1 MGRFAARRLFQAV
14 PILIGL
20 SVLMFAWVRALPG
33 GPEQA
38 LVPQDASAAEVEQ
51 VRESLGLNR
60 PIWMQY
66 LAYLG
71 QVIRFDFGTSLMS
84 RQPVRAEM
92 LDRFPAS
99 IELGVSAML
108 FALLVGVPL
117 GYLAAKH
124 YGSALDHAFVTSSL
138 IGITIPVF
146 FMAYLLKF
154 VFAVQLGWLPT
165 TGRSSIRMATEH
177 PTGFYVLDGIVTGN
191 LMASWDAIQHL
202 ILPAIA
208 LGSIPL
214 AVIVRITRAAVL
226 DVMNEDYVRTAEAK
240 GLLKRTVSI
249 RHIMRNA
256 LIPLVTVAGLQLGL
270 LMSGTVLTETVFAF
284 SGVGSFVAGALFARD
299 YPTIQGF
306 VVVIA
311 LMYIL
316 VNLLVDITYALI
328 DPRVRSAQ

>member
-1 MGRFAARRLFQAV
+1 MGRVIARRLLQAI

-33 GPEQA
+33 GPAEA
-38 LVPQDASAAEVEQ
+38 LVRADASAAEVEA

-60 PIWMQY
+60 PIWIQY
-66 LAYLG
+66 LAYLK
-71 QVIRFDFGTSLMS
+71 QVVQFDFGTSLMS

-92 LDRFPAS
+92 IDRFPAS
-99 IELGVSAML
+99 IELAVSAMI
-108 FALLVGVPL
+108 FALVIGVPL
-117 GYLAAKH
+117 GYYAARR
-124 YGSALDHAFVTSSL
+124 YGSALDHLFVASSL

-165 TGRSSIRMATEH
+165 TGRSNARVESDH
-177 PTGFYVLDGIVTGN
+177 PTGFYVLDGLLTGN
-191 LMASWDAIQHL
+191 LGASWDAIQHL

-208 LGSIPL
+208 LGTIPL
-214 AVIVRITRAAVL
+214 AIIVRMTRATVL

-240 GLLKRTVSI
+240 GLTKFRISS
-249 RHIMRNA
+249 RHVMRNA
-256 LIPLVTVAGLQLGL
+256 LIPLVTIVGLQLGL
-270 LMSGTVLTETVFAF
+270 LMSGTVLTETVFSF
-284 SGVGSFVAGALFARD
+284 PGVGSFVAGALFARD

-311 LMYIL
+311 VMYII
-316 VNLLVDITYALI
+316 VNLVVDIAYAYI
-328 DPRVRSAQ
+328 DPRVRAS

>member
-1 MGRFAARRLFQAV
+1 MGRFVARRLLQAI

-20 SVLMFAWVRALPG
+20 SILMFAWVRSLPG

-38 LVPQDASAAEVEQ
+38 LVHQDASAADVEA

-60 PIWMQY
+60 PIWIQY
-66 LAYLG
+66 FAYLG
-71 QVIRFDFGTSLMS
+71 QVVRFDFGTSLLS
-84 RQPVRAEM
+84 RQPVRDEI

-99 IELGVSAML
+99 IELGLSAML
-108 FALLVGVPL
+108 FAILVGVPL

-124 YGSALDHAFVTSSL
+124 YGSVMDHLFVAGSL
-138 IGITIPVF
+138 VGITIPVF

-165 TGRSSIRMATEH
+165 TGRANVRMSGEH
-177 PTGFYVLDGIVTGN
+177 PTGFHLIDGLLTGN
-191 LMASWDAIQHL
+191 LMASWDALQHL

-214 AVIVRITRAAVL
+214 AVIVRITRASVL
-226 DVMNEDYVRTAEAK
+226 DVMNEDYVRTAESK
-240 GLLKRTVSI
+240 GLFKRTVSS
-249 RHIMRNA
+249 RHVMRNA
-256 LIPLVTVAGLQLGL
+256 LVPLVTVIGLQLGL

-284 SGVGSFVAGALFARD
+284 PGVGRFVADALFARD

-311 LMYIL
+311 LMYLL
-316 VNLLVDITYALI
+316 VNLLVDIAYALI
-328 DPRVRSAQ
+328 DPRVRSTL